1 MTDAAITG
9 VVPPANEPLTTADG
23 RPLKSA
29 LARAERM
36 RRVKAMLLVLPL
48 LLFIGVSFLFPIALM
63 LFRSVDNPLVA
74 DHMPRTVAALEAWDD
89 RSELPDEAVYAA
101 LVADLAEAREDR
113 TIGRLATRLNY
124 ETGGLRSTI
133 TRTGRRAAR
142 LEPPFKEALIDLN
155 EDWANPETFATIK
168 RLGNR
173 LTDVQ
178 YLAAVDRRYD
188 VNDNIVAQPEVR
200 QIYVSNFIQTL
211 WMSIIVTVACLV
223 LGYPVAYLLSILPL
237 RYSNVLMILVLLP
250 FWTSL
255 LVRTTSWIV
264 LLQTEGI
271 INDILVWIGIIS
283 DDGRFQLIFNAEG
296 TVIAMTQILLPFMIL
311 PLYSVMKTIPPSYRR
326 AAMSLGANRYYAFW
340 RVYAPNT
347 LPGVGAGCLLVFI
360 LAIGYYITPAL
371 VGGQD
376 GMMISNFIAYHMQR
390 SLNWGLAAAL
400 GTILLLG
407 VLILYWVYNKLVGIE
422 RLKLG

>member
-9 VVPPANEPLTTADG
+9 VVPSANEPLTTADG

-89 RSELPDEAVYAA
+89 RGELPEEAVYAA

-142 LEPPFKEALIDLN
+142 LEPPFKEALIGLN

-200 QIYVSNFIQTL
+200 QIYVSNFFQTL
-211 WMSIIVTVACLV
+211 WMSVIVTVACLV

-271 INDILVWIGIIS
+271 INDILVWVGILS
-283 DDGRFQLIFNAEG
+283 DDGRVQLIFNAEG

-311 PLYSVMKTIPPSYRR
+311 PLYSVMKTIPPSYMR

>member
-89 RSELPDEAVYAA
+89 RSELPNEAVYAA

-142 LEPPFKEALIDLN
+142 LEPPFKEALIGLN
-155 EDWANPETFATIK
+155 DDWANPETFATIK
-168 RLGNR
+168 RLGSR

-271 INDILVWIGIIS
+271 INDILVWIGILS
-283 DDGRFQLIFNAEG
+283 DDGRIQLIFNAEG

-311 PLYSVMKTIPPSYRR
+311 PLYSVMKTIPPSYMR